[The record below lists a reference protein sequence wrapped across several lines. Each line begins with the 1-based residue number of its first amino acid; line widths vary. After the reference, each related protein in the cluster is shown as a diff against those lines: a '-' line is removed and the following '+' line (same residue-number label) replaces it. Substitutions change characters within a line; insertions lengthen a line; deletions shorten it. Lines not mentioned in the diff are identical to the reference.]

1 MNELSR
7 IIGFDPQL
15 IFDAIITGIN
25 VLILFALLSYLLFE
39 PARKMLDGRRE
50 KIKKELSEAEEK
62 LKAAEDMKAEYE
74 NNLKEAKDK
83 VNAMLEEARANAK
96 ILSED
101 IVEKAK
107 LEAKAIIERGNKE
120 ISLEKEKAMDNLKS
134 EVVTIST
141 MIASK
146 IIKETVDEK
155 KADALFNETM
165 ELIEGATWQG

>member
-74 NNLKEAKDK
+74 KNLKEAKDK
-83 VNAMLEEARANAK
+83 VNAMLDEAKANAK

-107 LEAKAIIERGNKE
+107 LEAKAIIDRGNKE
-120 ISLEKEKAMDNLKS
+120 ITLEREKAMDNLKS

-146 IIKETVDEK
+146 IIKESVDEK

>member
-39 PARKMLDGRRE
+39 PARKLLDGRRE
-50 KIKKELSEAEEK
+50 KIKKELSDAEEK

-74 NNLKEAKDK
+74 KKLQEAKVRVDS
-83 VNAMLEEARANAK
+83 MLDEAKSNAK
-96 ILSED
+96 IIGDE
-101 IVEKAK
+101 IVENAK
-107 LEAKAIIERGNKE
+107 TEAKAIVDRGTKQVELERA
-120 ISLEKEKAMDNLKS
+120 KAMDELKS
-134 EVVTIST
+134 EVVNIST

-146 IIKETVDEK
+146 IIKDSVDEK
-155 KADALFNETM
+155 KADALFHET
-165 ELIEGATWQG
+165 LDQLEGVTWQD